1 MCFSCIPPT
10 SIIDKRGK
18 AERVCRRQS
27 ETDLDLLPS
36 AVASVRNAGDVSMVM
51 AGFLLLTAWRTP
63 PIVVVIMGAIAG
75 LLLSIVTG

>member
-1 MCFSCIPPT
+1 
-10 SIIDKRGK
+10 
-18 AERVCRRQS
+18 
-27 ETDLDLLPS
+27 
-36 AVASVRNAGDVSMVM
+36 M